1 MSTKE
6 LRDRASKAIEG
17 LSDRAL
23 LQLIELLEDL
33 RVASI
38 DNDEERIEQIIEEN
52 RNVLLRLAK

>member
-6 LRDRASKAIEG
+6 LRDSATKAIEG

-23 LQLIELLEDL
+23 LQLIELLEEL

>member
-6 LRDRASKAIEG
+6 LRDRATKAIEG

-23 LQLIELLEDL
+23 LQLIELLEEL

-38 DNDEERIEQIIEEN
+38 DNDEERIERIIEEN
-52 RNVLLRLAK
+52 RNVLVRLAK